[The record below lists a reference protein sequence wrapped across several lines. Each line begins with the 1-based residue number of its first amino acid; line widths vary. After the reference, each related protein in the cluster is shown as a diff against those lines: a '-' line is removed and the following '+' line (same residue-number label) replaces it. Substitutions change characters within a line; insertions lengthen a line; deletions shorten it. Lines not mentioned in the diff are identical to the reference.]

1 MATMKFEVSHSL
13 SKDEAKQRVEQLL
26 KYWSSKYGMKTTWS
40 DAEAQVSGKVMGITL
55 DARITITDKMVQG
68 EGTDPGLLL
77 RGKTKSYLQ
86 DKLST
91 VLDPKKNLDEVQRG
105 LA

>member
-1 MATMKFEVSHSL
+1 MKFEVPHSL
-13 SKDEAKQRVEQLL
+13 PQDEAKQRVEQLL
-26 KYWSSKYGMKTTWS
+26 QYWSTRYGMKTAWT
-40 DAEAQVSGKVMGITL
+40 DAGAQVSGKVMGITL
-55 DARITITDKMVQG
+55 DARITITENAVRG